1 MENKAQMP
9 YVLIA
14 DDDPDDLLILAD
26 GLREA
31 YREVAVK
38 TVADGDEVLDWL
50 ASHPGQLPQLI
61 ILDYKMPRLSGADV
75 LRQISAN
82 DLYKVVPVVVW
93 TTSGRENEMQECLE
107 LGAER
112 LFVKPTTDKELMR
125 IVVLIGD
132 VLNARTDRE
141 LGF

>member
-1 MENKAQMP
+1 MENKSRVP

-14 DDDPDDLLILAD
+14 DDDPDDLIILSD

-31 YREVAVK
+31 YREVAIE

-50 ASHPGQLPQLI
+50 ADHPAELPQLI
-61 ILDYKMPRLSGADV
+61 VLDYKMPRVSGADV
-75 LRQISAN
+75 LRQISGN
-82 DLYKVVPVVVW
+82 DRYKDVPVVVW
-93 TTSGRENEMQECLE
+93 TTSERENEMQECLG

-125 IVVLIGD
+125 IVVMIGD
-132 VLNARTDRE
+132 VLTRRTNPDINN
-141 LGF
+141 

>member
-1 MENKAQMP
+1 MP

>member
-1 MENKAQMP
+1 MDNKTQMP

-14 DDDPDDLLILAD
+14 DDDPDDLLILSD

-31 YREVAVK
+31 YREVAIE
-38 TVADGDEVLDWL
+38 TVADGDEVLAWL
-50 ASHPGQLPQLI
+50 ASHPGQLPLLI

-75 LRQISAN
+75 LRQMSGN
-82 DLYKVVPVVVW
+82 DRYKGIPVVVW
-93 TTSGRENEMQECLE
+93 TTSGREDEMQECLQ

-132 VLNARTDRE
+132 VLNAGTDRE
-141 LGF
+141 LDF